1 MVCDGPAISFEY
13 EAWRKRKSNSAAA
26 ANHVGVREATRL
38 DDFQEVAGVIDV
50 PTGDA
55 ADTLE
60 AVHDISVDA
69 KRVARLGYRRVVR
82 LQKQEWYDIN
92 KPNHAAIR
100 TDDKLTN

>member
-1 MVCDGPAISFEY
+1 
-13 EAWRKRKSNSAAA
+13 
-26 ANHVGVREATRL
+26 
-38 DDFQEVAGVIDV
+38 VAGVIDV

-82 LQKQEWYDIN
+82 LQKQE
-92 KPNHAAIR
+92 
-100 TDDKLTN
+100 